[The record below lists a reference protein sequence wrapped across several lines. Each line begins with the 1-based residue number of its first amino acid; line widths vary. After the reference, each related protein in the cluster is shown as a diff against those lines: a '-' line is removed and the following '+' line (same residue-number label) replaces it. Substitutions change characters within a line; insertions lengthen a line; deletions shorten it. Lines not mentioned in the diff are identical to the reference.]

1 MYEGPKPYLE
11 REAAIASVPGSG
23 VPALLAGDP
32 VCASMLVELADGRAL
47 TSGELARAAA
57 VPPHTASAHLSHL
70 SAAGLIATH
79 RRRRHDYHRLAA
91 VETARLPQ
99 TAPALARH
107 RRVVTGPRDP
117 AMRMARTCY
126 GHLAGTLGV
135 TLAQALVARG
145 FIDLSGENGAITN
158 ADIALF
164 GDFGLPPTALM
175 YRLCLDWSERRPHVG
190 GPFGKAFAARCF
202 ALGWIERMSNSRA
215 VSVTPSGRLGLADR
229 FGIAL

>member
-1 MYEGPKPYLE
+1 MKPRARPYL
-11 REAAIASVPGSG
+11 RARRAIASLPGSG

-32 VCASMLVELADGRAL
+32 VCAAMLVELADGRAL

-79 RRRRHDYHRLAA
+79 CRRRRDYHRLATA
-91 VETARLPQ
+91 QAARLPQ

-135 TLAQALVARG
+135 TLAEAFAARG
-145 FIDLSGENGAITN
+145 FVDLSGENSAVTEAG
-158 ADIALF
+158 
-164 GDFGLPPTALM
+164 TALLPDFAIPPAALV
-175 YRLCLDWSERRPHVG
+175 YRPCLDWSERRPHVG
-190 GPFGKAFAARCF
+190 GPLGKALAARCF
-202 ALGWIERMSNSRA
+202 ALGWIEQ
-215 VSVTPSGRLGLADR
+215 
-229 FGIAL
+229 IARQPRRIR